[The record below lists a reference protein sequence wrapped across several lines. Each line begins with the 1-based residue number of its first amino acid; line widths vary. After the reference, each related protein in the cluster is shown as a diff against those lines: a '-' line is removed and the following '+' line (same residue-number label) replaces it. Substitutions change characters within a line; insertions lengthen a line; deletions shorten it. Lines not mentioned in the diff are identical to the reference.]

1 VSEIEKKEKKA
12 RQELNEKS
20 RELQQFKSELD
31 LNKQRLE
38 DSFERSKADNE
49 KECKELSEKTN
60 KY

>member
-1 VSEIEKKEKKA
+1 MSEIEKKEKKA

-38 DSFERSKADNE
+38 DNFERSKMDNE
-49 KECKELSEKTN
+49 KECKELS
-60 KY
+60 